1 MIISMKRVEIKMSS
15 TKDTQDTSSSRKG
28 MSSSKHNLPRRQFA
42 NSRRERPRK
51 LRVFR
56 DELPRNQDL
65 YHADIDSFTSA
76 CAAGISFR
84 RNDDGN
90 NTTNTDFLSP
100 RTSSIQKRSL
110 PSLSFLATTTIA
122 AEKKKLKIEEEKR
135 QEAIAEMEARKAL
148 ALNPLHSMVIDVV
161 GETKEED
168 NMMSPSMNNLSS
180 GIESTKVIKN
190 TTASNVLMP
199 PLLQQFLDRRN
210 KGGEE
215 KEGVN

>member
-1 MIISMKRVEIKMSS
+1 
-15 TKDTQDTSSSRKG
+15 
-28 MSSSKHNLPRRQFA
+28 MSSSKHNPPRRQFP

-84 RNDDGN
+84 RNDDGT
-90 NTTNTDFLSP
+90 NTTDRDFLSP
-100 RTSSIQKRSL
+100 RTSSVHKRSL

-148 ALNPLHSMVIDVV
+148 ALNPLHSMVIDV

-180 GIESTKVIKN
+180 GIESTKVKN

-210 KGGEE
+210 KGDEE
-215 KEGVN
+215 KEDDN

>member
-1 MIISMKRVEIKMSS
+1 M
-15 TKDTQDTSSSRKG
+15 
-28 MSSSKHNLPRRQFA
+28 MSSSKHNAPRRQFP

-90 NTTNTDFLSP
+90 NTTDRDLLSP
-100 RTSSIQKRSL
+100 RTSSVHKRSL

-148 ALNPLHSMVIDVV
+148 ALNPLHSMVDV
-161 GETKEED
+161 GETKEETSL
-168 NMMSPSMNNLSS
+168 NVNNISS
-180 GIESTKVIKN
+180 EIESTKVVKS

-199 PLLQQFLDRRN
+199 PLLKQFLDRRN
-210 KGGEE
+210 KDGEE
-215 KEGVN
+215 KEDGN

>member
-1 MIISMKRVEIKMSS
+1 
-15 TKDTQDTSSSRKG
+15 
-28 MSSSKHNLPRRQFA
+28 MSSSKHNPPRRQFP

-100 RTSSIQKRSL
+100 RTSSVHKRSL

-148 ALNPLHSMVIDVV
+148 ALNPLHSMVDV
-161 GETKEED
+161 GETTEETSL
-168 NMMSPSMNNLSS
+168 NVNNLSS
-180 GIESTKVIKN
+180 ASEIESTKVVKN
-190 TTASNVLMP
+190 TTSNVLMP
-199 PLLQQFLDRRN
+199 PLLKQFLDRRR
-210 KGGEE
+210 KGSGE

>member
-1 MIISMKRVEIKMSS
+1 
-15 TKDTQDTSSSRKG
+15 
-28 MSSSKHNLPRRQFA
+28 MSSSKHNPPRRQFP

-51 LRVFR
+51 LRVFH
-56 DELPRNQDL
+56 DKLPRNQDL

-84 RNDDGN
+84 RNDDGT
-90 NTTNTDFLSP
+90 NTTDRDLLSP
-100 RTSSIQKRSL
+100 RTSSIHKRSL

-148 ALNPLHSMVIDVV
+148 ALNPLHSMVDV
-161 GETKEED
+161 GETKGETSL
-168 NMMSPSMNNLSS
+168 NVNNLSS
-180 GIESTKVIKN
+180 EVESTKVVKN
-190 TTASNVLMP
+190 TTTSNVLMP
-199 PLLQQFLDRRN
+199 PLLKQFLDRRN

-215 KEGVN
+215 KEMTID